1 MFTYRGEVKAVIDAD
16 TIDVLIDLGF
26 GVHTMQRLRLYGI
39 DAPEMKTEAGKI
51 AKEYVRSVL
60 LGVNG
65 DNFEYVYVRT
75 IKDKKDK
82 YGRKLAVLYFDESDM
97 IFEQAE
103 NKLEMMQTSFNCHIV
118 ANGHAVERYW

>member
-39 DAPEMKTEAGKI
+39 DAPEMRTEAGKI

-60 LGVNG
+60 LGG
-65 DNFEYVYVRT
+65 DAFKYVYVRT
-75 IKDKKDK
+75 IKDRKDK
-82 YGRKLAVLYFDESDM
+82 YGRKLAVLYFDHFYMTCDHNESK
-97 IFEQAE
+97 I
-103 NKLEMMQTSFNCHIV
+103 EMMPRSFNLQIV
-118 ANGHAVERYW
+118 RNGHAVERYW

>member
-16 TIDVLIDLGF
+16 TIDVLVDLGF

-39 DAPEMKTEAGKI
+39 DAPEMRTEAGKI
-51 AKEYVRSVL
+51 AKEYVKSVL

-65 DNFEYVYVRT
+65 DNFEYIYVRT

-82 YGRKLAVLYFDESDM
+82 YGRKLAVLYFDPGSM
-97 IFEQAE
+97 IFDYNES
-103 NKLEMMQTSFNCHIV
+103 KIEMMPDSLNKQIV
-118 ANGHAVERYW
+118 RNGHAVERYW